1 MMSKRSIV
9 GILLILGLV
18 VAYVLWPK
26 AKTHQEDVQSD
37 VASSH
42 EVGNEPGFVAPR
54 AMTGRRLAAGLFLV
68 EGVVV
73 DAITGH
79 GVDGV
84 DVAMLGALGE
94 TTVTSDGG
102 GAFEVSLLPGVYT
115 IYAYGDGV
123 VGLGAQPLTVGAA
136 MPALRVQVVGLAE
149 VHGKVIDASGA
160 PVSDAEVVATS
171 TLGSR
176 KLLPEDLGSAG
187 ITSSSG
193 DGSFSLSI
201 APGEVELAA
210 AKGQQAGSAWLSGVA
225 PGTVVNDVVIRV
237 AAGVSVAG
245 RVENE
250 LGISLAGANIQL
262 TVYVE
267 NKYEQFVA
275 TADAAGA
282 FAFDGIPPGKLII
295 EAWLDG
301 HGATAEATYITMAE
315 GESKT
320 DVTLVV
326 QGPFTIDGVVVDEKG
341 KPRSG
346 ARVAAM
352 SATSRRRRQWVET
365 NSDGTFSFP
374 DLGPGAHIVF
384 AGKRGYPDVEKT
396 VTAPGTVELQLVRGG
411 AIVGSVVGTNGEPV
425 PSFTVRVERFV
436 SSLDGRHKRMR
447 GSGEVTGFGGSF
459 VLEVNHPG
467 AYEVV
472 IVAPGYGSERR
483 SGVQV
488 PVDGDAKIEV
498 RLAKSGV
505 VVGKVSSKA
514 NSVAGARVSI
524 LEGYLGPP
532 VFTDS
537 DGAYRLTGV
546 TPGTRMLS
554 ISKQGFTTKFV
565 EGIDVKSDSETQAN
579 AELADEKTSERVG
592 IGVEWSEMAGHP
604 VVFNTESGSGAR
616 KAGLVRDDIVRGI
629 DGISTYGMSRT
640 AARELVRGRA
650 GTLVRLDIERAG
662 KRSVVMVKRG

>member
-1 MMSKRSIV
+1 MMSKRYIV
-9 GILLILGLV
+9 GVLIILGLV
-18 VAYVLWPK
+18 AAYALWPK
-26 AKTHQEDVQSD
+26 PKEHRVDANADIAAIHQAAGEQ
-37 VASSH
+37 
-42 EVGNEPGFVAPR
+42 EFVAPR
-54 AMTGRRLAAGLFLV
+54 AMTGKRIAAGLFLV

-73 DAITGH
+73 DAVTGQ
-79 GVDGV
+79 GVGGV
-84 DVAMLGALGE
+84 DVAMLGAAGE
-94 TTVTSDGG
+94 TTVTSGG
-102 GAFEVSLLPGVYT
+102 DGAFEVSLLPGVYT
-115 IYAYGDGV
+115 ISAYGDGV
-123 VGLGAQPLTVGAA
+123 VGLGAPPLSVGAA
-136 MPALRVQVVGLAE
+136 IPTLRVQVVGLAE

-160 PVSDAEVVATS
+160 SVSNAEIVATS
-171 TLGSR
+171 TLGSH

-187 ITSSSG
+187 ITNSSG

-210 AKGQQAGSAWLSGVA
+210 TKGQQAGSAWLSGVA

-245 RVENE
+245 RVENDR
-250 LGISLAGANIQL
+250 GISLAGANIQL

-275 TADAAGA
+275 TADSAGA

-301 HGATAEATYITMAE
+301 HGATGEATYVTLAE

-326 QGPFTIDGVVVDEKG
+326 QGPFVISGVVVDGKG
-341 KPRSG
+341 QPRSG

-352 SATSRRRRQWVET
+352 SATSRRRREWIET
-365 NSDGTFSFP
+365 SSDGKFSFG
-374 DLGPGAHIVF
+374 DLGPGPHNVF
-384 AGKRGYPDVEKT
+384 AGKSGYPDVEKT
-396 VTAPGTVELQLVRGG
+396 VSAPGTVELQLVRGG
-411 AIVGSVVGTNGEPV
+411 AIVGTVVNTEGESV

-447 GSGEVTGFGGSF
+447 GSGEATGSSGSF

-467 AYEVV
+467 SYEVV
-472 IVAPGYGSERR
+472 IIAPGYGSERR

-488 PVDGDAKIEV
+488 PVDGDAKLQV

-505 VVGKVSSKA
+505 ILGKVSSKGKP
-514 NSVAGARVSI
+514 VPGARVSI

-532 VFTDS
+532 VFSDS

-565 EGIDVKSDSETQAN
+565 EGIDVKPASEAQAN
-579 AELADEKTSERVG
+579 AELADETISERVG

-604 VVFNTESGSGAR
+604 VVFGTKSGSGAR